1 VIHNLDSSS
10 GGVYLECN
18 LIEARAAAILTPHL
32 MRHAP
37 AVFLGA
43 FSAPSVVIKA
53 GENDWVMDKLLE
65 QVFSFFCRDAAGC
78 VSVTD
83 QIFLSTSEISGWEG
97 LRDRSV

>member
-65 QVFSFFCRDAAGC
+65 QVFFF
-78 VSVTD
+78 
-83 QIFLSTSEISGWEG
+83 FLEG
-97 LRDRSV
+97 RSWLRLSH